1 MRAKKEVKPFGWRD
15 KIGYMFGDFGNDFT
29 FIFASLFLMVFYTM
43 VLGIPAEWVGVLFV
57 VARLVDAFTD
67 ITMGR
72 IIDKMKPGKGGRF
85 RPWIRWAS
93 GPVALASFLMYQ
105 SGLSGASMT
114 VKVVYMYAT
123 YILWGSI
130 CYTAVNI
137 PYGSMASVISEDAED
152 RAALSTFRSIGA
164 ALASLVIGVVAPL
177 LVYST
182 DANGNQIVD
191 GGRMTLIAGV
201 FSIASI
207 VCYWI
212 CYMLTTERVHVGV
225 ERTNENVRGKADEN
239 VCEGVDGDV
248 HGKVKENAS
257 ETASGNMHKKAGIV
271 GTLRRLGTDRAL
283 LGIIL
288 AAILLLLA
296 SLLTQS
302 INQYVF
308 IDYFRDKTGLSVM
321 TAIGI
326 VPSLLIAP
334 FVLPITRTFGKKEAS
349 AVGCFV
355 AGAASII
362 LYFMHVESM
371 WLFIIISTL
380 GYICFGLFNLV
391 IWSFITDGIDDQEVK
406 TGKREDGTIYAIYS
420 FARKV
425 GQAAAGGL
433 GGFALA
439 MTGFD
444 ESVQVQTEEVVDGIY
459 NVATLYP
466 GILYIAVGL
475 TLMFVYPLGKR
486 KVNENAAVLKAKRDG
501 VKG

>member
-1 MRAKKEVKPFGWRD
+1 MNKYNEVRPFGWRD

-29 FIFASLFLMVFYTM
+29 FIFASLFLMVFYTK
-43 VLGIPAEWVGVLFV
+43 VLGIPAEWVGILFV
-57 VARLVDAFTD
+57 VARLIDAFTD

-72 IIDKMKPGKGGRF
+72 IVDKMKPAKGGRF
-85 RPWIRWAS
+85 KPWIRWAS

-105 SGLSGASMT
+105 AGISGASMT

-182 DANGNQIVD
+182 DANGNQIVE
-191 GGRMTLIAGV
+191 GGRMTLVAGV

-207 VCYWI
+207 I
-212 CYMLTTERVHVGV
+212 CYGICYVLTTERVHVGM
-225 ERTNENVRGKADEN
+225 EHSSADASEDLAENVF
-239 VCEGVDGDV
+239 
-248 HGKVKENAS
+248 GKVS
-257 ETASGNMHKKAGIV
+257 VSGNVQQVAKETVQKKAGIAE
-271 GTLRRLGTDRAL
+271 TLKRLGTDRAL

-308 IDYFRDKTGLSVM
+308 IDYFRNKTGLSVM

-355 AGAASII
+355 AGAASIL

-371 WLFIIISTL
+371 WLFILISTL
-380 GYICFGLFNLV
+380 GYIGFGFFNLV
-391 IWSFITDGIDDQEVK
+391 IWSFITDVIDDQEVK

-444 ESVQVQTEEVVDGIY
+444 ESVQVQTKEVVDGIY

-466 GILYIAVGL
+466 GILYVAVGL
-475 TLMFVYPLGKR
+475 TLMFVYPLGKK
-486 KVNENAAVLKAKRDG
+486 KVNENAAVLRGKRENSID
-501 VKG
+501 KLSKK

>member
-1 MRAKKEVKPFGWRD
+1 MIFDIKFARLLIDWLILGHTIYSVERKNKDYTRRGCMRAKKEVKPFGWRD

-29 FIFASLFLMVFYTM
+29 FIFASLFLMVFYTK

-105 SGLSGASMT
+105 SVLSGASMT

-207 VCYWI
+207 ISLFPAYPF
-212 CYMLTTERVHVGV
+212 L
-225 ERTNENVRGKADEN
+225 K
-239 VCEGVDGDV
+239 
-248 HGKVKENAS
+248 S
-257 ETASGNMHKKAGIV
+257 
-271 GTLRRLGTDRAL
+271 L
-283 LGIIL
+283 IL
-288 AAILLLLA
+288 
-296 SLLTQS
+296 
-302 INQYVF
+302 
-308 IDYFRDKTGLSVM
+308 
-321 TAIGI
+321 
-326 VPSLLIAP
+326 
-334 FVLPITRTFGKKEAS
+334 
-349 AVGCFV
+349 
-355 AGAASII
+355 
-362 LYFMHVESM
+362 
-371 WLFIIISTL
+371 
-380 GYICFGLFNLV
+380 
-391 IWSFITDGIDDQEVK
+391 
-406 TGKREDGTIYAIYS
+406 
-420 FARKV
+420 
-425 GQAAAGGL
+425 
-433 GGFALA
+433 
-439 MTGFD
+439 
-444 ESVQVQTEEVVDGIY
+444 
-459 NVATLYP
+459 
-466 GILYIAVGL
+466 
-475 TLMFVYPLGKR
+475 
-486 KVNENAAVLKAKRDG
+486 
-501 VKG
+501 